1 MIEPKRVLR
10 ALAEHWAL
18 LEPLCE
24 HFDQGTLSLNEL
36 RTQLAAQQLDSTPQD
51 ITSLLDV
58 WIRLDILIPVA
69 KSPNRFELNA
79 QIHDFLAYLRREHR
93 LGLCLEIEAYLRHL
107 ERLAGYIQDAFE
119 VRDGHDLARQLR
131 LLDMRV
137 RDVLKKLDN
146 DEQALVAVAE
156 RAKTS
161 DRQIP
166 LRQRYAEVLA
176 TWDEY
181 VEPMIDL
188 VNADGA
194 FEQGVRKVETV
205 LLKMLSEQQRLGHL
219 VDDDMLLRTHARIL
233 EMQTSAQLTLRHAR
247 ELLLPLREEARRHNA
262 VTRGAALALAAIR
275 RKGIDAVP
283 QAAMPLFTRPQSTFL
298 GSASQVEAYVYALAR
313 FEPKPAR
320 FPKAHKTQK
329 GEAPRAPRTVREMVD
344 RCEEALPMPDLMTWL
359 LEQEPDGATDE
370 LLYWFSRL
378 SREKR
383 FKRERLERREYHT
396 HEHQV
401 SLRSFALLSASDTAA
416 ENSASALLQ
425 VLQMHLD
432 LSELSQLAPIFRE
445 LFKGYH
451 VSRRDP
457 ELYAQLSNF
466 QDQYR
471 TLFKALGFELVCDT
485 RGFYYF
491 VPDMAAAAVNKTAQ
505 RLALFTFI
513 LVEHLADQ
521 GRDPIAVLDGGSL
534 GREELPSLLEKYRDL
549 FIQAEVQT
557 VEELE
562 EKIMRRMTQLG
573 FAGEENGV
581 YRFLPPMHRFLD
593 VCLSVQQDRDL
604 AASVHS
610 VLPLPAPV
618 LIDEAA
624 EAKFLETDD
633 PLDLSEFEEESEE
646 DALARAIA
654 EEQESDA

>member
-24 HFDQGTLSLNEL
+24 HFDQGTLSLSEL
-36 RTQLAAQQLDSTPQD
+36 RQQLGAQQIDSTAQD

-58 WIRLDILIPVA
+58 WIRLDILVPVA

-107 ERLAGYIQDAFE
+107 ERLAEHIQQAFDI
-119 VRDGHDLARQLR
+119 RDGNDLARQLR

-137 RDVLKKLDN
+137 RDVLKKLAN

-156 RAKTS
+156 RAKTT

-181 VEPMIDL
+181 VEPMINL

-205 LLKMLSEQQRLGHL
+205 LLRMLSEQQRLGHL

-283 QAAMPLFTRPQSTFL
+283 QAAMPMFSRPQSTFL

-313 FEPKPAR
+313 FEAKPAQ
-320 FPKAHKTQK
+320 FPRAHKSTRS
-329 GEAPRAPRTVREMVD
+329 GEVPRAPRTVKEMLD
-344 RCEEALPMPDLMTWL
+344 RCEDALPLPDLMVWL
-359 LEQEPDGATDE
+359 LEQEPTGATDE

-378 SREKR
+378 SRDKR
-383 FKRERLERREYHT
+383 FARQRLARQEYATREHL
-396 HEHQV
+396 V
-401 SLRSFALLSASDTAA
+401 SLRSFALLSSADAASGTVS
-416 ENSASALLQ
+416 EPSEQPSAS
-425 VLQMHLD
+425 
-432 LSELSQLAPIFRE
+432 
-445 LFKGYH
+445 
-451 VSRRDP
+451 
-457 ELYAQLSNF
+457 
-466 QDQYR
+466 
-471 TLFKALGFELVCDT
+471 
-485 RGFYYF
+485 
-491 VPDMAAAAVNKTAQ
+491 
-505 RLALFTFI
+505 
-513 LVEHLADQ
+513 
-521 GRDPIAVLDGGSL
+521 
-534 GREELPSLLEKYRDL
+534 
-549 FIQAEVQT
+549 
-557 VEELE
+557 
-562 EKIMRRMTQLG
+562 TQ
-573 FAGEENGV
+573 
-581 YRFLPPMHRFLD
+581 H
-593 VCLSVQQDRDL
+593 
-604 AASVHS
+604 AS
-610 VLPLPAPV
+610 
-618 LIDEAA
+618 
-624 EAKFLETDD
+624 
-633 PLDLSEFEEESEE
+633 
-646 DALARAIA
+646 
-654 EEQESDA
+654 